1 MLRAAVKGGS
11 QLGSRVKAIMDRGEL
26 LGDDL
31 IMEMVAER
39 LAEPDARARGFILD
53 GCPRTTHQAEVLA
66 GLMNPGDIDLTVDIE
81 VPTAQVLKRLA
92 GRRVCVDCGSN
103 YSLSAPPRVTW

>member
-1 MLRAAVKGGS
+1 MEN
-11 QLGSRVKAIMDRGEL
+11 GEL

-53 GCPRTTHQAEVLA
+53 GCPRTTHQAE
-66 GLMNPGDIDLTVDIE
+66 
-81 VPTAQVLKRLA
+81 
-92 GRRVCVDCGSN
+92 SW
-103 YSLSAPPRVTW
+103 PP

>member
-1 MLRAAVKGGS
+1 MES
-11 QLGSRVKAIMDRGEL
+11 GEL

-53 GCPRTTHQAEVLA
+53 GCPRTTHQAE
-66 GLMNPGDIDLTVDIE
+66 
-81 VPTAQVLKRLA
+81 
-92 GRRVCVDCGSN
+92 SW
-103 YSLSAPPRVTW
+103 PRCWPRATST